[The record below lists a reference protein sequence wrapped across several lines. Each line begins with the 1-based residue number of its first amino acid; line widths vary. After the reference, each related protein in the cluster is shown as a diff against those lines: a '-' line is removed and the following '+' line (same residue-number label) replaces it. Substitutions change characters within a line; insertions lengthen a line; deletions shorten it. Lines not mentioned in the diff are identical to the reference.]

1 MKIIVAA
8 LFIPVV
14 AHADPKIEV
23 GGSLGGHAFSHTTEL
38 GANDANTDP
47 GPSSSELI
55 GARFGYVFLPRL
67 AAEAEVTIIP
77 TKDDVIGDRAMVYG
91 LGTHVRFDILKGKV
105 VPFVVAGFGANILRS
120 NSPQMR
126 NDIDQAYHW
135 GLGVRWAVGERL
147 DLRIDGRQEIVPS
160 RTHNGATSDFEMM
173 VGATYRIGKID
184 RPLPPPPPPV
194 IVPVEEPPPP
204 PPPPPV
210 IVPQP
215 EPIAELAGIGF
226 ELDSAVVSIDSYA
239 IMQRAYELL
248 AKHPQLTV
256 EISGHTS
263 SEGDADR
270 NLKLSLARAEAVK
283 AYLVGR
289 GIAAPRIQTVG
300 HGSAVP
306 LSDNTTENGRRSNR
320 RIEFHVLNGGGQ

>member
-8 LFIPVV
+8 LFIPAVV
-14 AHADPKIEV
+14 HADPKIEI
-23 GGSLGGHAFSHTTEL
+23 GGTLGSHSFSHTTEL
-38 GANDANTDP
+38 GANDDNTDP
-47 GPSSSELI
+47 GPASSGLI
-55 GARFGYVFLPRL
+55 GARFAYVFLPRL
-67 AAEAEVTIIP
+67 AAEGELTIIP

-91 LGTHVRFDILKGKV
+91 LGTHVRFDLLTGKV
-105 VPFVVAGFGANILRS
+105 KPFVVAGFGANILRS
-120 NSPQMR
+120 ASPQMR
-126 NDIDQAYHW
+126 NDVDQAYHW
-135 GLGVRWAVGERL
+135 GLGVRWAVSERI
-147 DLRIDGRQEIVPS
+147 DLRLDGRQEIVPS
-160 RTHNGATSDFEMM
+160 RTHNGATSDFEFMLG
-173 VGATYRIGKID
+173 VTYRIGQIEH
-184 RPLPPPPPPV
+184 PLPPPPPV
-194 IVPVEEPPPP
+194 IVPPAEPPPA

-239 IMQRAYELL
+239 IMERAHEML
-248 AKHPQLTV
+248 AKHPALTV

-289 GIAAPRIQTVG
+289 GTEAARIQTVG

-306 LSDNTTENGRRSNR
+306 VAENTTEEGRKKNR
-320 RIEFHVLNGGGQ
+320 RIEFHILDGAGQ